1 MSSSRRGA
9 SRVAVVFGLL
19 AVLAIPVDVLLA
31 EYLKGVRLLQ
41 SLYIAVPV
49 AGVLALIALA
59 AARRAR
65 FVRARSVYAE
75 GGRWPSRF
83 AWAGVYAAVTG
94 GIALAVYGG
103 LRAAG

>member
-31 EYLKGVRLLQ
+31 ENLKGVRLLQ

-75 GGRWPSRF
+75 GGRWRSRS
-83 AWAGVYAAVTG
+83 AWAGGSSALRG
-94 GIALAVYGG
+94 GIAKPRYGG
-103 LRAAG
+103 SPAAG